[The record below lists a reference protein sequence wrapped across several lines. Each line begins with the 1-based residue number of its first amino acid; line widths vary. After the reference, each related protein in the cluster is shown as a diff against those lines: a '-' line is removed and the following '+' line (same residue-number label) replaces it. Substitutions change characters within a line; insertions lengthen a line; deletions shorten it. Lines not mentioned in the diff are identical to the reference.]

1 MHPSILIS
9 SAGAKIPLIDMTR
22 EALSRTQAKPRII
35 CGDSNSKALSA
46 FFCDEFWLMKPLDE
60 YQGNE
65 LLFELK
71 KRNIVLVIPTR
82 DAELKFWA
90 ERKDFYAE
98 SGVHVLVSG
107 IAALK
112 IALDKLEFT
121 NWLRAMKMQ
130 FIETREEP
138 SFDKDLNIVIKE
150 RFSEAPKNT
159 LIKVPSS
166 DSKALSAHH
175 RNPIFQEYI
184 EGREISVDLWVHDSG
199 HVDCLART
207 RDLIVDG
214 EARVTSVFRNEAI
227 HEISKEIAMKIGI
240 LGPCV
245 IQFIESKNGKFYP
258 IECNARIGGAS
269 TYSIKTKFDSFY
281 VTICKILREQ
291 PSNKFILENKST
303 QVRVLKD
310 YYFN

>member
-1 MHPSILIS
+1 M
-9 SAGAKIPLIDMTR
+9 AR
-22 EALSRTQAKPRII
+22 EASSRTQAKPRIV
-35 CGDSNSKALSA
+35 CGDSDPKALSA
-46 FFCDEFWLMKPLDE
+46 YFCDEFWVMKPLDD

-65 LLFELK
+65 LLSEM
-71 KRNIVLVIPTR
+71 KRKNIVLVVPTR

-90 ERKDFYAE
+90 EKKDTYAE
-98 SGVHVLVSG
+98 SGIHVLVSET
-107 IAALK
+107 AALK

-121 NWLRAMKMQ
+121 KWLRAMNME

-138 SFDKDLNIVIKE
+138 IFDKDLHIVIKE

-159 LIKVPSS
+159 LINVLSS
-166 DSKALSAHH
+166 DSIALSTHH

-184 EGREISVDLWVHDSG
+184 EGREISVDLWVHDSE

-207 RDLIVDG
+207 RDFIVDG

-227 HEISKEIAMKIGI
+227 HKIAKEIATGIGI

-269 TYSIKTKFDSFY
+269 TYSIKTEFDSLY

-291 PSNKFILENKST
+291 PSNKLILENKST